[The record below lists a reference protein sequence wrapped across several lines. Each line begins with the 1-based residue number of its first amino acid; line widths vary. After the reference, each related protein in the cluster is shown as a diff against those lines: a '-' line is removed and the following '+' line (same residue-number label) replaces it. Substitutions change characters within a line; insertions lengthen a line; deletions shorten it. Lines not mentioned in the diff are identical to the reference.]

1 MPINITT
8 KAALNIYNLVWCL
21 AIPALR
27 LNQRLAEGFRQ
38 RTLKHNILSKADLW
52 IQAASA
58 GESYLAWSLLKK
70 LKPNK
75 PVRVIVT
82 SNTSQ
87 GLEIL
92 ERAIADITPNDRGVS
107 ACSAYCPFDKP
118 AIMESAVKSIR
129 PRVMVLLELEIWP
142 GLLAALKK
150 NKCKTLILNGR
161 ITSKSLSRYLI
172 WPSFWRMIG
181 PDKILGISESD
192 AKRFAAI
199 FGGENVDVMP
209 NMKFD
214 NIDESDYGRDTNN
227 PVANIIRPGTPFL
240 VLGSTRQEEEPLV
253 EKIILNILHRR
264 PETVI
269 GLFPR
274 HMHRIK
280 HWKEALNR
288 IAKPW
293 ILRSKIEN
301 QISDGILILW
311 DTFGELSSAY
321 KLSKGAFVGGSL
333 APLGGQNFLE
343 ALTCGVM
350 PVIGPSWEN
359 FAWVEQEIVEQG
371 LVHVAADWKEVAD
384 FLVESLE
391 KSLPRE
397 KVRES
402 ALTYVKD
409 RQGGTAQSCRLVAE
423 LLNETY

>member
-1 MPINITT
+1 
-8 KAALNIYNLVWCL
+8 
-21 AIPALR
+21 
-27 LNQRLAEGFRQ
+27 
-38 RTLKHNILSKADLW
+38 
-52 IQAASA
+52 
-58 GESYLAWSLLKK
+58 
-70 LKPNK
+70 
-75 PVRVIVT
+75 
-82 SNTSQ
+82 
-87 GLEIL
+87 
-92 ERAIADITPNDRGVS
+92 
-107 ACSAYCPFDKP
+107 
-118 AIMESAVKSIR
+118 
-129 PRVMVLLELEIWP
+129 
-142 GLLAALKK
+142 
-150 NKCKTLILNGR
+150 
-161 ITSKSLSRYLI
+161 
-172 WPSFWRMIG
+172 MIG

-227 PVANIIRPGTPFL
+227 PLANIIRPGTPFL

-280 HWKEALNR
+280 YWKEALNR

-301 QISDGILILW
+301 QITDNILILW

-343 ALTCGVM
+343 ALTCGVV

-359 FAWVEQEIVEQG
+359 FAWVGREIVEQG

-384 FLVESLE
+384 LLVENLE

-409 RQGGTAQSCRLVAE
+409 RQGGTTQSCRLVAE